1 MPWHLFN
8 MINPVI
14 NLSFILVKINT
25 QLVASKAINTISAG
39 DICRDNFNVLR
50 EYQEH
55 NHIFCLFIFGSC
67 ARI

>member
-39 DICRDNFNVLR
+39 DIW
-50 EYQEH
+50 
-55 NHIFCLFIFGSC
+55 
-67 ARI
+67 